1 MASNALISAVQEDL
15 SRPSNFMSCEATFVN
30 SESATTKPADVAKSE
45 MHPPSVAVRIGL
57 RLPCWIVA
65 SRKASVVRGVQSGLI
80 SRDDA
85 LERWHLSGDEL
96 DEWLGAVNTH
106 GEAALKVTLVQKYRQ
121 P

>member
-1 MASNALISAVQEDL
+1 MYLKKVEGPRAVTLTDGSVMTRADL
-15 SRPSNFMSCEATFVN
+15 PPAETSR
-30 SESATTKPADVAKSE
+30 
-45 MHPPSVAVRIGL
+45 
-57 RLPCWIVA
+57 WVA
-65 SRKASVVRGVQSGLI
+65 SRKAAVVRGVQSGLI

-96 DEWLGAVNTH
+96 DEWLGAVNSH